1 MENQEDLVTMDSN
14 LEAHI
19 KDTNDIENAVETLQ
33 EAITSSCNKSLR
45 IQGKSKTTNRKS
57 PMVDR
62 RTH

>member
-14 LEAHI
+14 LAAHI
-19 KDTNDIENAVETLQ
+19 KDTNDIENAVEKLQ
-33 EAITSSCNKSLR
+33 EAITSSCKKSFR
-45 IQGKSKTTNRKS
+45 IRGKSKTTNRKS